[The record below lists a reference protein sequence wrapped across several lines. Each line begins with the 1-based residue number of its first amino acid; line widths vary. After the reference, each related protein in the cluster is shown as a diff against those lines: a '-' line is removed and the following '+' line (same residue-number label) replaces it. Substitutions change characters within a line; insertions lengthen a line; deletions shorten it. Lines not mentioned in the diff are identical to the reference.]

1 MKILFSQN
9 KIRNSS
15 KVQFLRDIA
24 QADEPS
30 IANFQ
35 QKIMRV
41 YQKLVPRKSFVKKSV
56 PKERY
61 FFKKFLILL
70 ILTSILSPFVNVN
83 AAINKQI
90 NYQGKL
96 TTPAGVAVA
105 DGTYNME
112 FALYT
117 VSSAGTAI
125 WTETRTTTDKVQ
137 VTSGLFSVLLGEVTT
152 LAGVNF
158 NQTLYLGVNIG
169 GTGTPGWDGE
179 MTPRKKLGA
188 VPAAVVSENAINMIG
203 GVAGAVPYQSAART
217 TLFSAA
223 GTTGQTLISGGTGS
237 PTWFAPTA
245 GSVLFAGT
253 SGILQQDNA
262 NLFWDDSID
271 RLGIGQTVPTS
282 KLDIT
287 TTALGVTQTTSS
299 GLALVNTTAAAAG
312 AQQISPALRWS
323 GFGWKTDATAA
334 SQAVDFRSYVVP
346 VQGAANPTGYLA
358 FESSVNGG
366 AYSDRMVIDSAGN
379 VGIGTTVASSFG
391 NSTSKQFTIFDT
403 GTSRV
408 GLSLVSDP
416 ANADDPIGI
425 LAFLNEDSSNTAGRG
440 GPRIL
445 GMRGTTDNSGYLRF
459 DVANNA
465 DAAAALTISQSGN
478 MSMPSH
484 VTNAFI
490 VGAATSP
497 SGAIHIEGPG
507 QTRDF
512 YSVKDTSTSYPNVV
526 LNVLNSAGAQ
536 AGSITHTAATTVA
549 YNTSSDRRLKENI
562 IPTTIGLSTLIQ
574 IPVSDYNFISDPA
587 KQVQGFIAQDLYN
600 YYPDAVSVG

>member
-188 VPAAVVSENAINMIG
+188 VPAAIVSESAINIIG
-203 GVAGAVPYQSAART
+203 GVAGAVPYQSAAST

-262 NLFWDDSID
+262 NLFWDDTNN
-271 RLGIGQTVPTS
+271 RLGIG
-282 KLDIT
+282 T
-287 TTALGVTQTTSS
+287 TTPAQLLHVYKNFVGNTILQVENPDTGISTAGFKFKTTSE
-299 GLALVNTTAAAAG
+299 LN
-312 AQQISPALRWS
+312 
-323 GFGWKTDATAA
+323 
-334 SQAVDFRSYVVP
+334 
-346 VQGAANPTGYLA
+346 
-358 FESSVNGG
+358 
-366 AYSDRMVIDSAGN
+366 
-379 VGIGTTVASSFG
+379 
-391 NSTSKQFTIFDT
+391 
-403 GTSRV
+403 
-408 GLSLVSDP
+408 
-416 ANADDPIGI
+416 
-425 LAFLNEDSSNTAGRG
+425 FL
-440 GPRIL
+440 
-445 GMRGTTDNSGYLRF
+445 
-459 DVANNA
+459 
-465 DAAAALTISQSGN
+465 
-478 MSMPSH
+478 
-484 VTNAFI
+484 
-490 VGAATSP
+490 
-497 SGAIHIEGPG
+497 
-507 QTRDF
+507 QT
-512 YSVKDTSTSYPNVV
+512 
-526 LNVLNSAGAQ
+526 
-536 AGSITHTAATTVA
+536 
-549 YNTSSDRRLKENI
+549 
-562 IPTTIGLSTLIQ
+562 
-574 IPVSDYNFISDPA
+574 
-587 KQVQGFIAQDLYN
+587 
-600 YYPDAVSVG
+600 

>member
-203 GVAGAVPYQSAART
+203 GVAGAVPYQSAAST

-223 GTTGQTLISGGTGS
+223 GTTGQSLISGGTGS

-262 NLFWDDSID
+262 NLFWDDSAD
-271 RLGIGQTVPTS
+271 RLGIGTATPGA
-282 KLDIT
+282 KLD
-287 TTALGVTQTTSS
+287 V
-299 GLALVNTTAAAAG
+299 
-312 AQQISPALRWS
+312 R
-323 GFGWKTDATAA
+323 
-334 SQAVDFRSYVVP
+334 
-346 VQGAANPTGYLA
+346 GAANAWTGIFLA
-358 FESSVNGG
+358 DSTAGQSFGLDVRAGTNSSDMSLRVMNRALNSTYFLVRG
-366 AYSDRMVIDSAGN
+366 DGN
-379 VGIGTTVASSFG
+379 VGIGTTTPGSILALGGTVARTFG
-391 NSTSKQFTIFDT
+391 MDRNAIEDTAGQGFTI
-403 GTSRV
+403 
-408 GLSLVSDP
+408 
-416 ANADDPIGI
+416 
-425 LAFLNEDSSNTAGRG
+425 
-440 GPRIL
+440 
-445 GMRGTTDNSGYLRF
+445 
-459 DVANNA
+459 
-465 DAAAALTISQSGN
+465 
-478 MSMPSH
+478 
-484 VTNAFI
+484 
-490 VGAATSP
+490 
-497 SGAIHIEGPG
+497 
-507 QTRDF
+507 
-512 YSVKDTSTSYPNVV
+512 
-526 LNVLNSAGAQ
+526 
-536 AGSITHTAATTVA
+536 
-549 YNTSSDRRLKENI
+549 
-562 IPTTIGLSTLIQ
+562 
-574 IPVSDYNFISDPA
+574 
-587 KQVQGFIAQDLYN
+587 
-600 YYPDAVSVG
+600 